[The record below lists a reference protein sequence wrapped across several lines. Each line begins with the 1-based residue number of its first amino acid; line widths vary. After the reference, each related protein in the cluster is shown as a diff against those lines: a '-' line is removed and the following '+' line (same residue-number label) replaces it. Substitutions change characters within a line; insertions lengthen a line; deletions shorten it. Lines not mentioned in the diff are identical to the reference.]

1 MYDSRFPAFVQLFP
15 LFMLYISSNF
25 LNIPLS
31 FIELT
36 YKISFLL
43 LKENFAT
50 KEVISPSLYKC
61 FYYCFFSK
69 FCVSL
74 IKWL

>member
-1 MYDSRFPAFVQLFP
+1 
-15 LFMLYISSNF
+15 MLYILSNF

-50 KEVISPSLYKC
+50 KEVISLSLSV
-61 FYYCFFSK
+61 FTIVFFLN
-69 FCVSL
+69 FVSV
-74 IKWL
+74 